1 MRVYYLS
8 WSKNFNADPIYVY
21 THTIYTSRYQVL
33 TILATIWSCSSIYIY
48 THTHQSLGVQC
59 VLSFASE
66 WVASLGTMLVPAN
79 SISSVGQSPQRHA
92 LAAPSVELLSHAL
105 GCGWL
110 ACSAAIASTSCS
122 HYQTWRLISLYWSLI
137 LTSFNLPFRI
147 HGVVVIKTARMRTMI
162 IFQKSI
168 VQIVPIKK
176 PTSWPNPNIQY

>member
-1 MRVYYLS
+1 MQQLRIF
-8 WSKNFNADPIYVY
+8 FNTAKECINIIV
-21 THTIYTSRYQVL
+21 HVFVL
-33 TILATIWSCSSIYIY
+33 FEPSTVLHIISACAAKRAEPPSIYY
-48 THTHQSLGVQC
+48 MPESRSSLCAQFC
-59 VLSFASE
+59 SE
-66 WVASLGTMLVPAN
+66 WVASGTMLVPAN

-92 LAAPSVELLSHAL
+92 LAAPSVKLLSHAL

-147 HGVVVIKTARMRTMI
+147 HGVVVIETARMRTMI

-176 PTSWPNPNIQY
+176 TN